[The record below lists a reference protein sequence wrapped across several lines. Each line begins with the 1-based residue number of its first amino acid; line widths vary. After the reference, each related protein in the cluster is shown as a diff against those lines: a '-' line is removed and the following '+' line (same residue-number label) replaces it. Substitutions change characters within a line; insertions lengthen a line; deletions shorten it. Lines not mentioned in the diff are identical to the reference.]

1 MDIQIILI
9 ILTKNAPAKTLLAF
23 SVFGIIALIVGLS
36 TTGTIAIYAFLCGGL
51 ACSIMWPAIYNL
63 SLMGLGKYTA
73 QGSAFLVMMIL
84 GGGIIP
90 PIQGKVADILGIH
103 TSYIISLMCF
113 VYLLIFAWLVVK
125 ILKKQHI
132 VIE

>member
-1 MDIQIILI
+1 M
-9 ILTKNAPAKTLLAF
+9 AF
-23 SVFGIIALIVGLS
+23 SLFGIIALIVGLN
-36 TTGTIAIYAFLCGGL
+36 TTGTIAVYAFLCGGL

-103 TSYIISLMCF
+103 TSYIISLICF
-113 VYLLIFAWLVVK
+113 VYLLVFAWVVVK
-125 ILKKQHI
+125 ILKNK
-132 VIE
+132 VLLLNNFFWGGVLFYMKM